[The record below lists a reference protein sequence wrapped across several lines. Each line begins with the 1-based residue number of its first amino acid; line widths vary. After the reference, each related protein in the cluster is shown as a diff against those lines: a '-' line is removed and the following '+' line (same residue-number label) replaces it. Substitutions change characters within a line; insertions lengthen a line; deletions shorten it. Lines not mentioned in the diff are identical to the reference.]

1 MREKDNEVV
10 IVMRFKDKVEEDF
23 YNVRIWVNK
32 LEF

>member
-1 MREKDNEVV
+1 MDNEVV

>member
-1 MREKDNEVV
+1 MREMDNEVV